1 MNVLLYLLRGRF
13 SLADVALVGVC
24 IFVRINYGLGPTIV
38 VFVILMT
45 NLVMLEQLVG
55 VRHRRDHRRG
65 RKNA

>member
-1 MNVLLYLLRGRF
+1 MSVLLYLLRGRF
-13 SLADVALVGVC
+13 SLAELALVGAC
-24 IFVRINYGLGPTIV
+24 IFVRINYGLGPTIF

-55 VRHRRDHRRG
+55 VHHRRRG